1 MEEKIINVELM
12 QDDKNCILKINNV
25 ELEDITEKYEIIKDS
40 NKNLKLILTIP
51 LNNINVKANSHFCIL
66 K

>member
-51 LNNINVKANSHFCIL
+51 LNNIKVKADSHFCIL

>member
-12 QDDKNCILKINNV
+12 QDDKNCILKISNV

-51 LNNINVKANSHFCIL
+51 LNNIKVKADSHFCIL

>member
-1 MEEKIINVELM
+1 MEEKIINVELL
-12 QDDKNCILKINNV
+12 QDDKNCGLKINDIA
-25 ELEDITEKYEIIKDS
+25 LEDITEKYEIIKDS

>member
-25 ELEDITEKYEIIKDS
+25 DLEDITEKYEIIKDS

-51 LNNINVKANSHFCIL
+51 LNNIKVKADSHFCIL